1 MSYALP
7 LRILHSLLALCMLA
21 QIAIGE
27 LMDVPG
33 IADEAEHAIIQ
44 ILPSAWAQTVDEIIV
59 PETLGF
65 ETHEFL
71 GLMVVGLILL
81 RLILS
86 FTSLPGANWRNL
98 FPYLS
103 AGGREILLMES
114 KAQFAGW
121 KQARLAPPEEGE
133 TVAKSVH
140 GLILL
145 AAVCMAITGTI
156 LFFGWDAHARQTV
169 FIELTGSVHEMIV
182 GGLEALL
189 AAHILAVLLHQWQ
202 GHNILARIKPGR
214 T

>member
-1 MSYALP
+1 MTYALP
-7 LRILHSLLALCMLA
+7 LRILHSLLALCILT

-33 IADEAEHAIIQ
+33 VIEDAEHAIIQ
-44 ILPSAWAQTVDEIIV
+44 IIPSAWAQTADEIIV

-71 GLMVVGLILL
+71 GLTIGGLILL
-81 RLILS
+81 RLILG

-103 AGGREILLMES
+103 AGGREILWMES
-114 KAQFAGW
+114 KTQFAGW
-121 KQARLAPPEEGE
+121 KQAQLTPPEEGE
-133 TVAKSVH
+133 SIAKSVH
-140 GLILL
+140 GLILIVT
-145 AAVCMAITGTI
+145 ACMAITGVI

-169 FIELTGSVHEMIV
+169 VIDLIGSVHELIV

-189 AAHILAVLLHQWQ
+189 AVHILAVILHQRQ

-214 T
+214 M